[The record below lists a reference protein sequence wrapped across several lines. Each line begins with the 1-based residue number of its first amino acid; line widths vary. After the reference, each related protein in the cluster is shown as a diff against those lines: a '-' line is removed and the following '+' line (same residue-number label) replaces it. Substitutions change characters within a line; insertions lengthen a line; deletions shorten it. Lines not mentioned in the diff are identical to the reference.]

1 MLKNAAVK
9 YKKIKLF
16 EGFYIYRFVEV
27 LTNVEYNGL
36 DDTITYVKN
45 GDRKV
50 LYDMEDVAF
59 TITEEKMCFSDY
71 VEWDNLTQIYDE
83 EEEKDI
89 LEHYK
94 NDCAS
99 FIRYGIFDEDKEV
112 LKIVNSNLDKIKES
126 KPDSEFLEYSLMSST
141 DTTNVYF
148 PSRVIDM
155 FIEQIEADKSNLVLE
170 SLCQIKESINLMQ
183 NGEISEQSE
192 KVEETKQEEKKEEKV
207 TLELD
212 NLVGL
217 KNIKEEVEKLQAYL
231 TFLNN
236 QKENINLEMPNLNM
250 IFYGNPGTGKTTIAR
265 IISKIL
271 YSLGYTKIDKF
282 KEATTG
288 DFIAGYV
295 GQTAPK
301 TQKLLSENRGGVIF
315 IDEAYSF
322 ASKAQEFA
330 DEALVEILKEME
342 KKETIF
348 IFAGYTDEM
357 KNFLN
362 MNPGLQSR
370 VSTYLQFNDYSMD
383 ELMDIFLNKI
393 ETSKL
398 KITDGAKEKVR
409 TIIETAK
416 QKDKF
421 GNGRFIMQLFNK
433 ILLYHSVNV
442 MDVKDNEIA
451 CTITEEDINS
461 KIYEELDIKSKQ
473 KTIGFKGGRV

>member
-50 LYDMEDVAF
+50 LYDMEDVTF
-59 TITEEKMCFSDY
+59 TITDEKMCFSDY

-83 EEEKDI
+83 EEEKAI

-94 NDCAS
+94 NDCVS

-192 KVEETKQEEKKEEKV
+192 KVEETKQEEKQEEKV

-271 YSLGYTKIDKF
+271 YLLGYTKIDKF
-282 KEATTG
+282 KETTTG

>member
-50 LYDMEDVAF
+50 LYDMEDVTF
-59 TITEEKMCFSDY
+59 TITDEKMCFSDY

-94 NDCAS
+94 NDCVS

-217 KNIKEEVEKLQAYL
+217 QNIKEEVEKLQAYL

-271 YSLGYTKIDKF
+271 YLLGYTKIDKF
-282 KEATTG
+282 KETTTG

-473 KTIGFKGGRV
+473 KTIGFKGERV

>member
-50 LYDMEDVAF
+50 LYDMEDVTF
-59 TITEEKMCFSDY
+59 TITDEKMCFSDY

-94 NDCAS
+94 NDCVS

>member
-50 LYDMEDVAF
+50 LYDMEDVTF
-59 TITEEKMCFSDY
+59 TITDEKMCFSDY

-94 NDCAS
+94 NDCVS

-192 KVEETKQEEKKEEKV
+192 KVEETKQEEKV